1 MEFAAV
7 IKDNVVINNI
17 VIAAKDLWAFKNNP
31 AFEGDDLIAC
41 SREILPGDAFDPDT
55 GIFYRDGKRI
65 YPKKTDS
72 ERIADLE
79 QEINDVQLAL
89 CEIYES
95 R

>member
-1 MEFAAV
+1 MKFAAV
-7 IKDNVVINNI
+7 LKNNTVINNI
-17 VIAAKDLWAFKNNP
+17 VIAAKDIWAFKNDPN
-31 AFEGDDLIAC
+31 FEGDDLIAC
-41 SREILPGDAFDPDT
+41 SREVAPGDTFDSKT

-65 YPKKTDS
+65 YPEKTDS
-72 ERIADLE
+72 EKIADLE